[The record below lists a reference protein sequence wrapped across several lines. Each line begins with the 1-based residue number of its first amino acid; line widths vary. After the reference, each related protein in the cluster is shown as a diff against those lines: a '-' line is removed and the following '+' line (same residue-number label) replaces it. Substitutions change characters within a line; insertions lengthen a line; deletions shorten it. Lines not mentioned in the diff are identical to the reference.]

1 VHTPKIAL
9 GAGGLGGLG
18 GRDGLVMDRRQWKVA
33 EYDLYGIRISVYQ
46 TL

>member
-1 VHTPKIAL
+1 MHAPKVAL

-18 GRDGLVMDRRQWKVA
+18 SRDGLVVDRYQWKVA